1 MSIHSLLVVPFLLS
15 ALAAPDLREQWNGPA
30 TNEDRYV
37 TTVPFTYVIGYHD
50 WLSDEASMR
59 SLKEAPPDLLHINQP
74 VPLNCNLIFTKGFW
88 GRENFE
94 NTFLTQEQYQ
104 ERVEKTKAYVKELRT
119 YGVQWIIPYVNSCI
133 LLGDPDR
140 RSGFW
145 DMYDHWDRVEWLLGP
160 KPTRDPVLWCGVPRR
175 SLDPWKPYPEYP
187 EWRYEPSAADPD
199 WRHFLERC
207 VEELAACGY
216 DGTFVDDC
224 IMESRS
230 QVDQDRFPDYVAS
243 RPSAQVLTKP
253 LQLGYPGQGLLYAE
267 SVRYWYNS
275 VTELLDLLR
284 NAGRKQEPD
293 FFVLPNWGS
302 ISRPLGLLGR
312 ETTGKSLESWSR
324 VARLI
329 MLEENYGP
337 GRIVPG
343 SILSYALQYKQ
354 CLALGVQPALLP
366 YVRGRYPAELAYA
379 EVTAGGGGAFIESSR
394 SLDDL
399 RKAYG
404 TFFRNHADL
413 LAGLQPWSQVGL
425 LYDTDECH
433 YGHDAHISDAM
444 RMGRALLDAHVQF
457 DVILKKDLLT
467 PHVQQYDTII
477 LPNVS
482 RLSGAACEALK
493 QYLKNRGQILATG
506 DIATHDELNRERKRQ
521 KWGLHP
527 WIIRGMTENDCNAE
541 SGHVTY
547 VKDLSRLVQPTSI
560 DVEML
565 TDILEDVEP
574 TVENLK
580 KQSVGTEPHIHPY
593 WSAFIE
599 RYQRMY
605 LKAELPPEVRVHVY
619 YKPGGPMT
627 IHFVNYCVSP
637 WEPNESTPP
646 EPIKKCRIW
655 IKHPVFQ
662 TSESYTMDVFNGRGN
677 HPGKLAIDS
686 WTVYE
691 IEYLKFHRMIVIR

>member
-1 MSIHSLLVVPFLLS
+1 MSTHSFLVVSFLLTG
-15 ALAAPDLREQWNGPA
+15 LAAPDLRDQWNGPA
-30 TNEDRYV
+30 TEEDRYV

-50 WLSDEASMR
+50 WLSDKASMQ

-74 VPLNCNLIFTKGFW
+74 VPVNCNLIFTKGFW
-88 GRENFE
+88 GRDNFE
-94 NTFLTQEQYQ
+94 NTFLSQEEYK
-104 ERVEKTKAYVKELRT
+104 ERVEQTKAYVKELRT
-119 YGVQWIIPYVNSCI
+119 YGVRWIIPYVNSCI
-133 LLGDPDR
+133 MLGDPDR

-160 KPTRDPVLWCGVPRR
+160 KPARDPVLWCGVPRR

-230 QVDQDRFPDYVAS
+230 QVDQERFANYVAA
-243 RPSAQVLTKP
+243 RPSSQVLIGP

-267 SVRYWYNS
+267 TVRYWHDS

-284 NAGRKQEPD
+284 DAGRKHEPN

-302 ISRPLGLLGR
+302 ISRPLGLIGR

-329 MLEENYGP
+329 MLEENFGP
-337 GRIVPG
+337 GRIAPD
-343 SILSYALQYKQ
+343 SIVSYALQYKQ
-354 CLALGVQPALLP
+354 CLALGVQPGLLP

-379 EVTAGGGGAFIESSR
+379 EVTAGGGGAFIEST
-394 SLDDL
+394 LGLEDL

-404 TFFRNHADL
+404 SFFRTNVEFLSAMR
-413 LAGLQPWSQVGL
+413 PWSQVGL

-457 DVILKKDLLT
+457 DVLLKKDLPT
-467 PHVQQYDTII
+467 DRIRQYDTII

-482 RLSGAACEALK
+482 RLSNAACAAVK
-493 QYLKNRGQILATG
+493 QYVEDGGRILATG
-506 DIATHDELNRERKRQ
+506 ETATHDELNRERKRQ
-521 KWGLHP
+521 AWGLHP
-527 WIIRGMTENDCNAE
+527 WIIRGMSENDCTV
-541 SGHVTY
+541 GKGRVIY
-547 VKDLSRLVQPTSI
+547 VKDLARLVKPTSI
-560 DVEML
+560 DVEMF

-574 TVENLK
+574 TVEQLK
-580 KQSVGTEPHIHPY
+580 KRSAATDSYMHPY

-599 RYQRMY
+599 RYERMY
-605 LKAELPPEVRVHVY
+605 FKADLPPEVRVHIY
-619 YKPGGPMT
+619 YRPDGLMT

-637 WEPNESTPP
+637 WELNESTPP
-646 EPIKKCRIW
+646 EPIKQCTVRLNLGELCN
-655 IKHPVFQ
+655 PQDV
-662 TSESYTMDVFNGRGN
+662 YTMDVFEGRG
-677 HPGKLAIDS
+677 PAKITRDDDWGAF
-686 WTVYE
+686 TVDN
-691 IEYLKFHRMIVIR
+691 LKFHRMIVIQ